1 MFWMRATLVC
11 RSGKWVLEEY
21 AEDLRDIGGD
31 LTAKFDR
38 AQEIE
43 AVITIAHDAK
53 LTPEQLGFSFQ
64 FSTPFPPEREG
75 PVRVHS
81 LISWGESQVQVR
93 RALKPEPSQKPWLRA
108 LKFGSI
114 AKVMMFQ

>member
-53 LTPEQLGFSFQ
+53 LTPEQLGFFVFSFRPLFHQ
-64 FSTPFPPEREG
+64 RERAQCEFT
-75 PVRVHS
+75 
-81 LISWGESQVQVR
+81 
-93 RALKPEPSQKPWLRA
+93 A
-108 LKFGSI
+108 
-114 AKVMMFQ
+114 